1 MGLSELRSESRDFES
16 LLDNALLAKDL
27 GGHSRALRLYQQAL
41 DAAPETLPSS
51 TLASILESIN
61 DLKSTL
67 ESWKENLNQLR
78 TSVELYRRNSEAR
91 LELGS
96 LLISY
101 GRDTQAIQRLR
112 AALAL
117 VETAD
122 PWCRAGCFERTG
134 YLHFWRGEYQEA
146 FDWFD
151 KAAGIEPGEEG
162 VAPRV
167 IRAELER
174 KILTACQLGWKAEA
188 RDLAASYV
196 EQHGRVSRPVRKAL
210 KRIDVDADA
219 IYIEKSIRSCE
230 GRKEKSA

>member
-27 GGHSRALRLYQQAL
+27 GGHNSALQLYQRAL
-41 DAAPETLPSS
+41 DAAPEALPSS
-51 TLASILESIN
+51 TLASILESMN
-61 DLKSTL
+61 DLQSTL

-78 TSVELYRRNSEAR
+78 TNVDLYPRNPVAR

-101 GRDTQAIQRLR
+101 GRDTQAIQHLR

-117 VETAD
+117 VKTAD

-134 YLHFWRGEYQEA
+134 YLHFWQEEYQEA

-151 KAAGIEPGEEG
+151 KAAGTEPGQDP

-167 IRAELER
+167 IRAALER
-174 KILTACQLGWKAEA
+174 KILTACHLGWEAEVQ
-188 RDLAASYV
+188 DLAASYV
-196 EQHGRVSRPVRKAL
+196 EQHGRISRPIRKVL
-210 KRIDVDADA
+210 KSVGVDADA
-219 IYIEKSIRSCE
+219 IYIEKINTIM
-230 GRKEKSA
+230 